1 MTNNQQQPGEY
12 DAVLGGELPAPEF
25 AAVLGGME
33 GVIFRF
39 SNPNPQVRILGIAQA
54 FNYGEQGLDF
64 LIQALNDESPKVQY
78 AAYSLLQSRTEAK
91 AKEALKIFEDATEL
105 YSVVGVDYSPLRD
118 LLVRKRWKA
127 ADEETKRVMLAVAER
142 EEEGWLNIQSIDN
155 FPCADLGT
163 IDQLWLKYSDGLFG
177 FSVQKQIYEGLG
189 GTKEWD
195 YEVWKTFGDK
205 VGWRNSNHCLQCNE
219 INCDIRKQSV
229 QMPNFLALWCCVES
243 CFVGGRDL
251 FISLISKLSHC
262 SI

>member
-1 MTNNQQQPGEY
+1 MTNNRQEPGEY
-12 DAVLGGELPAPEF
+12 DAVLGGQHPAPQF

-33 GVIFRF
+33 GVILRF

-54 FNYGEQGLDF
+54 FNYGELGLDF

-91 AKEALKIFEDATEL
+91 AKEALRIFEDGIEL
-105 YSVVGVDYSPLRD
+105 YSVVGADYTHLRD
-118 LLVRKRWKA
+118 LLAKQKWKA

-142 EEEGWLNIQSIDN
+142 EEEGWLNIQSIDD
-155 FPCADLGT
+155 FPCGDLGT

-177 FSVQKQIYEGLG
+177 FSVQKQIYESLG
-189 GTKEWD
+189 GTQEWD
-195 YEVWKTFGDK
+195 YEVWKAFGDR
-205 VGWRNSNHCLQCNE
+205 VGWRKSNHCLQCTE
-219 INCDIRKQSV
+219 INCDRRNQTV

-251 FISLISKLSHC
+251 FISLISKLSDC